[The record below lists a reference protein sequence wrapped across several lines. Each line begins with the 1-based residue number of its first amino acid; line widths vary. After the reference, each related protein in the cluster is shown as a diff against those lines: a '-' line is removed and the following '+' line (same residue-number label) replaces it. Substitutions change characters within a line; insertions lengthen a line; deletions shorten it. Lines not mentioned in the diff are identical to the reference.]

1 MPGGPVPKKKHS
13 RSRRGKRAAHQFL
26 ATTTIVDC
34 PECLAKMRPHHVC
47 PSCGFYNGREIIP
60 SEEIEVE

>member
-26 ATTTIVDC
+26 TAPTLVDC
-34 PECLAKMRPHHVC
+34 PECPTKMRPHHVC
-47 PSCGFYNGREIIP
+47 ITCGYYNGREIVP
-60 SEEIEVE
+60 SEETEVE